1 MTEDSPVILITGVP
15 GVGKT
20 TVSETLARELCG
32 AHIELSKLALEENLV
47 EEKDTERDTAVI
59 DQEAMKRRL
68 TALIAANDRPLII
81 DGHYASDLVDPKT
94 ADYVFVLRRSPW
106 TLKVVLESRGYGREK
121 VRENVEAEL
130 LGVVLED
137 ALRSQEH
144 GKICEV
150 DTTERETG
158 DVVREI
164 LDVLKGRKEHG
175 FGEIDWMIKPEV
187 EGLLRGL

>member
-20 TVSETLARELCG
+20 TVSETLAHELSG
-32 AHIELSKLALEENLV
+32 AHIELSRLAFQENLV
-47 EEKDTERDTAVI
+47 AEKDVERDTTVI
-59 DQEAMKRRL
+59 DQEAMRRRL
-68 TALIAANDRPLII
+68 TTLIAESDRPLII
-81 DGHYASDLVDPKT
+81 DGHYATDLVDKKT
-94 ADYVFVLRRSPW
+94 TDHVFILRKSPW

-137 ALRSQEH
+137 ALRTQEH
-144 GKICEV
+144 RKICEV
-150 DTTERETG
+150 DTTEMETM

-164 LDVLKGRKEHG
+164 LDVLKGRREHR
-175 FGEIDWMIKPEV
+175 FGEIDWMIRPEV